1 MLARLAIAMAA
12 AWPVVGNAMNDQAR
26 EAAECVAQ
34 MAAFLPESAEYPPA
48 NISELDAE
56 TLAFRTAAIR
66 LAGGNTAEV
75 DARIRERAL
84 SLSALRMNLA
94 SRDTEKE
101 VRKEMERARL
111 GSLCND
117 LGERLPETR
126 PFFFADGADR

>member
-1 MLARLAIAMAA
+1 MVARLALAVAA
-12 AWPVVGNAMNDQAR
+12 AWPVIASAMNYEAR

-34 MAAFLPESAEYPPA
+34 MATFLPENPEEPPA
-48 NISELDAE
+48 DISVLDAE
-56 TLAFRTAAIR
+56 TLAFRAAAIR
-66 LAGGNTAEV
+66 LAGGNIAEV

-94 SRDTEKE
+94 SHDTETE
-101 VRKEMERARL
+101 MAKEMERARL

-126 PFFFADGADR
+126 PFYHPAEAGQ